1 MYLVATGHITNPA
14 PSTLIVPPTLSG
26 LSHVTALT
34 GNGLYYGVEDR
45 RKQET
50 TIKKSR
56 RNPYSR
62 TNDMCL
68 WSSIA
73 LDRQINGCI
82 YPLSLPLIA
91 YELIIATTPR

>member
-50 TIKKSR
+50 TIKKSHEEI
-56 RNPYSR
+56 PTAER
-62 TNDMCL
+62 TTCACGPVLHWTDK
-68 WSSIA
+68 
-73 LDRQINGCI
+73 
-82 YPLSLPLIA
+82 
-91 YELIIATTPR
+91 